1 MRAGHLRHG
10 LLAPGTCGAST
21 VRVLL
26 IARKLAE
33 PFRQPRGLFGKLMGF
48 LLSRVHRQANEWT
61 LGLLDIRPTDQVLE
75 VGFGPGLAIQ
85 KAATMASQGWVAGVD
100 FSETM
105 VHQARK
111 RNASAIAAGRVDL
124 QYGSLSSRPYRADT
138 FDKIFA
144 VNVMYYLPEPLPVLK
159 ELWRVMKAGGRMAL
173 FLVAKEDM
181 AKKLF
186 AHTGVLL
193 LYTGEEILQL
203 LVQAG
208 YRRARFKTRRIKMIG
223 TGICAL
229 AEK

>member
-1 MRAGHLRHG
+1 
-10 LLAPGTCGAST
+10 
-21 VRVLL
+21 V
-26 IARKLAE
+26 RKLAE
-33 PFRQPRGLFGKLMGF
+33 QFRQPRGLFGKLMGF
-48 LLSRVHRQANEWT
+48 LLSRVNRPAHKRT
-61 LGLLDIRPTDQVLE
+61 LGLLNIRPTDQVLE

-208 YRRARFKTRRIKMIG
+208 YRRARFETRRIKMIG